1 MLYHI
6 SVTRKAEKQL
16 VKIPNEHR
24 IRIFAAIR
32 LLGDSETWR
41 DVRRLV
47 NHKYGYR
54 LRVGRYRILFDATD
68 DLNIEINEIIIEEV
82 VKRDERTY

>member
-6 SVTRKAEKQL
+6 SVTRKAVKQL

-24 IRIFAAIR
+24 SRIFGAIR

-41 DVRRLV
+41 DVRHLV

-54 LRVGRYRILFDATD
+54 LRVGRYRVLFDATD